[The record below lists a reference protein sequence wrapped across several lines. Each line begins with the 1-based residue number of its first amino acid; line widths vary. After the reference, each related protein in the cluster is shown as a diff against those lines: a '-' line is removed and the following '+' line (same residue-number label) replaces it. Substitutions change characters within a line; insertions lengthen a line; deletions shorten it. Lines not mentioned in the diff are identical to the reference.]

1 MTNASSLHEE
11 GTQSQCF
18 ETTQGPGA
26 EGGGRGVQNGKTH
39 VHPWLIHA
47 DVWKKPPQYCK
58 VISLQ
63 LK

>member
-47 DVWKKPPQYCK
+47 DVWKKPPQ
-58 VISLQ
+58 
-63 LK
+63 